1 MNARLR
7 RALSVVT
14 VAVAA
19 MSAGC
24 ATEGGVVDGGV
35 YGAFH
40 YDDPWYWAGCCVD
53 PPDAIGPPPPRPE
66 HPIAKPPPVQPTHP
80 IATPPRPMPAPRPMA
95 MPRGGGRR

>member
-1 MNARLR
+1 MSTALR
-7 RALSVVT
+7 RLALAALVT
-14 VAVAA
+14 ATALA
-19 MSAGC
+19 GGC
-24 ATEGGVVDGGV
+24 ATEGRVVDAGV
-35 YGAFH
+35 YGAFY

-66 HPIAKPPPVQPTHP
+66 HPIANPPPARPAHP